1 MKKILSTLAF
11 GLTLSASQ
19 LANANEF
26 TTFLDTGIDDAKYV
40 ATAPARWEKAE
51 WENLGW
57 AGAAVLGT
65 AIVADVPVR
74 DFMRQ
79 QPRNNSFLNSVENF
93 GTTYAFATMGA
104 FYAVGLAT
112 DNQHSVQ
119 VAEDAVIA
127 SAISA
132 TLNQTIKV
140 TVNRSRPR
148 DNVGTSD
155 FQGFTGLNNNSSFPS
170 GHTTEAFTL
179 AAVIATSYEEDWV
192 SYASYSVASL
202 VGVARMY
209 NDAHFASDVVTS
221 AIIGTYIGRTV
232 VKHNKHSRKNSF
244 VLLPELMP
252 DGGAGIRVVGLF

>member
-1 MKKILSTLAF
+1 MKKILSAIAVACALTATSVAYANDAGNFIDLAV
-11 GLTLSASQ
+11 
-19 LANANEF
+19 
-26 TTFLDTGIDDAKYV
+26 DDAKFV
-40 ATAPARWEKAE
+40 ATAPSRWETAE
-51 WENLGW
+51 WQNLGW

-104 FYAVGLAT
+104 FFAVGLAT

-132 TLNQTIKV
+132 TINQTIKI
-140 TVNRSRPR
+140 TFNRSRPR
-148 DNVGTSD
+148 DDVGTSD

-179 AAVIATSYEEDWV
+179 AAVIASSYAEDWV
-192 SYASYSVASL
+192 SYAAYSVAGL

-209 NDAHFASDVVTS
+209 NDAHFASDVTAS
-221 AIIGTYIGRTV
+221 AIIGTYVGRTV

-244 VLLPELMP
+244 LVLPELLP
-252 DGGAGIRVVGLF
+252 DGGAGIRIVGLF

>member
-1 MKKILSTLAF
+1 
-11 GLTLSASQ
+11 LTLTTAPVAYASEASNFVD
-19 LANANEF
+19 LAV
-26 TTFLDTGIDDAKYV
+26 DDAKFV
-40 ATAPARWEKAE
+40 ATSPSHWEKSD
-51 WENLGW
+51 WQNLGW

-79 QPRNNSFLNSVENF
+79 QSRNNSFLNSVENF

-104 FYAVGLAT
+104 FYAFGLAA

-132 TLNQTIKV
+132 TINQTIKV
-140 TVNRSRPR
+140 TINRSRPR

-155 FQGFTGLNNNSSFPS
+155 FQGFTGINNNSSFPS
-170 GHTTEAFTL
+170 GHTTEAFTV
-179 AAVIATSYEEDWV
+179 AAVIASSYEEDWV
-192 SYASYSVASL
+192 SYAAYSVAGL

-209 NDAHFASDVVTS
+209 NDAHFASDVTAS
-221 AIIGTYIGRTV
+221 AIIGTYVGRSV

-244 VLLPELMP
+244 LVLPELMP
-252 DGGAGIRVVGLF
+252 DGGAGIRLVSLF

>member
-11 GLTLSASQ
+11 GLTLSATQ
-19 LANANEF
+19 FATANEV
-26 TTFLDTGIDDAKYV
+26 TDFLDTAVDDAKYV
-40 ATAPARWEKAE
+40 ATSPTAWDKSD
-51 WENLGW
+51 WQNLGW

-65 AIVADVPVR
+65 AIIADVPVR

-112 DNQHSVQ
+112 DNQHTVQ

-127 SAISA
+127 SALSA

-148 DNVGTSD
+148 DDVGTGN
-155 FQGFTGLNNNSSFPS
+155 FQGFTGLSNNSSFPS

-192 SYASYSVASL
+192 SYAAYSVAGL
-202 VGVARMY
+202 VGAARMY
-209 NDAHFASDVVTS
+209 NDAHFASDVVAS

>member
-1 MKKILSTLAF
+1 MKKILSTLAL
-11 GLTLSASQ
+11 GLTLASAPAVQASEAGNFVD
-19 LANANEF
+19 LAV
-26 TTFLDTGIDDAKYV
+26 DDAKFV
-40 ATAPARWEKAE
+40 ATSPRRWDQSD
-51 WENLGW
+51 WQNLGW

-104 FYAVGLAT
+104 FYAFGLAA

-132 TLNQTIKV
+132 TLNQTLKV
-140 TVNRSRPR
+140 TINRSRPR

-179 AAVIATSYEEDWV
+179 AAVIASSYEEDWV
-192 SYASYSVASL
+192 SYAAYSVAGL

-209 NDAHFASDVVTS
+209 NDAHFASDVTAS
-221 AIIGTYIGRTV
+221 AIIGTYIGRSV
-232 VKHNKHSRKNSF
+232 VKHNKHAHKNRF
-244 VLLPELMP
+244 LVLPELLQ
-252 DGGAGIRVVGLF
+252 DGGVGIRVAGLF